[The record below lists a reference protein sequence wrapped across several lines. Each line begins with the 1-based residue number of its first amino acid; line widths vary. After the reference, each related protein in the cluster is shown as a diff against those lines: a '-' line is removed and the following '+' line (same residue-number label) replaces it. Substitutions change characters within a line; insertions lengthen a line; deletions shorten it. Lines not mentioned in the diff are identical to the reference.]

1 MDFILSPQ
9 DVLLLGILLQSVTQ
23 IRNGT
28 GIAIM
33 FISMCIACISFY
45 TNTPDGRHLLE
56 INPDKI
62 VMFGLVYIFIFSF
75 MSREEML
82 KKITETQILTLSV
95 IFLLGVFT
103 FLTDTSSYTTIM
115 KIFGVFSVF
124 FFYFLCITKF
134 KLQNSLKLLSYVVF
148 LGMNIALM
156 IMLLSIKDIF
166 QLFNFENI
174 QTVSIFLNGAILF
187 ILGTKIVNLLLIF
200 PLPTRL
206 NHIQDSWEIAAEH
219 RNILISKVHDERTA
233 HNPFE
238 LLGII
243 AISIAVYILLSVYVQ
258 SILIIQLLLLGSSY
272 FFSFRNKGII
282 SK

>member
-1 MDFILSPQ
+1 MDFIFSPQ
-9 DVLLLGILLQSVTQ
+9 DVLLLGILLQSFTQ
-23 IRNGT
+23 IRNVT

-45 TNTPDGRHLLE
+45 TRTFDGRHLLE
-56 INPDKI
+56 ITPDKI
-62 VMFGLVYIFIFSF
+62 VMFGLVYIFVFSF

-82 KKITETQILTLSV
+82 KKITETQILTLAV

-115 KIFGVFSVF
+115 KIFGVFSVL

-134 KLQNSLKLLSYVVF
+134 KLQNGLKLLSYILF
-148 LGMNIALM
+148 LGMNIVLM
-156 IMLLSIKDIF
+156 IMLLSLENIF
-166 QLFNFENI
+166 ELFNFENI
-174 QTVSIFLNGAILF
+174 QTISIFLNGAILF
-187 ILGTKIVNLLLIF
+187 ILGTKIVNLLLIV

-219 RNILISKVHDERTA
+219 RNLLISKVHDERIA
-233 HNPFE
+233 HNPIK

-243 AISIAVYILLSVYVQ
+243 VVSITTYILLSFYIQ
-258 SILIIQLLLLGSSY
+258 PILIIQILLLGSSY
-272 FFSFRNKGII
+272 FFSYKNKGII
-282 SK
+282 ST